1 MIGVI
6 TNSDP
11 RVTSVLNSLRVRVRS
26 HVSTTPEDRETN
38 EDKALLDFVT
48 LSYDVGCEK
57 PDIAIF
63 NAARM
68 AGHQSAGGSS
78 SGSSSGAG
86 TWRYVHVGDDL
97 VKDYQGAESAGWKGI
112 LVSRM
117 AKEEQG
123 ASKMIVKRLD
133 EILEVLID
141 LESRH

>member
-11 RVTSVLNSLRVRVRS
+11 RVTSVLNSLRVGVRS
-26 HVSTTPEDRETN
+26 HVSITPKDRETN

-57 PDIAIF
+57 PDIGIF

-68 AGHQSAGGSS
+68 AGHQSAGG
-78 SGSSSGAG
+78 SGAG

-97 VKDYQGAESAGWKGI
+97 VKDYQGAESAGWNGI